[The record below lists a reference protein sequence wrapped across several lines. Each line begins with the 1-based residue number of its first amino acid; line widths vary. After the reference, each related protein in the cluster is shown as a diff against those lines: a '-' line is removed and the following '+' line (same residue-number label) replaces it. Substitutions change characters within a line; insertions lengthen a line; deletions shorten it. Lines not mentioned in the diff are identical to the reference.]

1 MRRSLTKLLLIA
13 LCALFVQQNTAMAQ
27 DENTIP
33 VDPAV
38 RVGKLANGLTYYIR
52 HNEYPKG
59 QSEFYIAQKVGSV
72 LEEDNQRGLA
82 HFLEHM
88 CFNGT
93 KTFKGNDMLKWCES
107 VGIKFGENLNA
118 STGIDQTVY
127 NISKVPTARV
137 GVQDTCLIIL
147 RDWADGLLLEDSE
160 IDAERKVI
168 HEEWRSRMGG
178 QMRIV
183 ENLLPT
189 MYPNCRYAYRLPI
202 GTMEVV
208 DNFPYQA
215 LRDYYETWY
224 RPDLQGIMVV
234 GDVDVDRIEAK
245 IKELFSGIKMPENA
259 KKREYFEVP
268 DNKGTIYAIGTDKE
282 QPSSIVQ
289 VMYKHPAFPDS
300 LKNNVEYLG
309 YRYLFDVACSM
320 MNSRLSEMASKPDAK
335 FAYAGMS
342 DGNYF
347 LAKTKS
353 ALSFAVLAKNDDVEG
368 AYRALCTEIARMT
381 KYGFLDSEYLR
392 ARDEYLSALENVY
405 NNRNQQNS
413 GRLVSEYVESFLN
426 GEPIP
431 GVEYEYN
438 VMNMI
443 AKSIPV
449 TAVNQMIGQLVG
461 SDNRVVMG
469 MFPENDKVKVP
480 TEAQLAQIEK
490 EISESQIDAYVD
502 NVKTEPLITSLPKK
516 GKIVKE
522 AACKEYDAK
531 EWTLSNGVKVIVKKT
546 DFKADEVKM
555 FAVAKGGIEVFPEKD
570 ASNLSFL
577 GLAISQRGLGS
588 FSANDIEKY
597 LAGKQVAMSYVA
609 TDEYA
614 RRIDGSSTPKDLK
627 TLMEMLYMSF
637 TDMRFDKNEFEAL
650 KHQYASILQNQ
661 VSNPEYV
668 FQTRMSKA
676 LYKSPFAQQIT
687 VEAIKNADH
696 DRVEAMARQ
705 EFSNAADFTFVFVG
719 SFDEAQLK
727 DLVEQYIATMPA
739 NAKKV
744 SKVKLA
750 GLGINPGTA
759 MQTSTYKMQTAQ
771 SYGTFVVSANMPYTL
786 KNQKLAS
793 ICGQILT
800 ARFLEQIR
808 EKEGATYSVWANG
821 AMKRISD
828 YNVVFET
835 TLPMKPEK
843 KDRVVE
849 IIKAEF
855 KNLANECG
863 DTELAKVKEYMVKN
877 VAESVKQ
884 NASWAVA
891 IGNGTLNGVNTMAD
905 AEKVINSITT
915 ADVEKFMKDV
925 NAQGN
930 FQIYMLNPEE

>member
-1 MRRSLTKLLLIA
+1 MRSFKKLLLIVLVA
-13 LCALFVQQNTAMAQ
+13 LAVQQNPAMAQ
-27 DENTIP
+27 NENTIP

-38 RVGKLANGLTYYIR
+38 RVGRLANGLTYYIR

-59 QSEFYIAQKVGSV
+59 QAEFYIAQKVGSV

-147 RDWADGLLLEDSE
+147 RDWADGLLLEGDE

-168 HEEWRSRMGG
+168 HEEWRSRMVG

-189 MYPNCRYAYRLPI
+189 LYPNSRYAYRLPI
-202 GTMEVV
+202 GTMDVV

-215 LRDYYETWY
+215 LRDYYEAWY
-224 RPDLQGIMVV
+224 RPDLQGVMVV
-234 GDVDVDRIEAK
+234 GDVDVDRVEAK

-259 KKREYFEVP
+259 KKREYFDVP

-282 QPSSIVQ
+282 QPTSIVQ
-289 VMYKHPAFPDS
+289 LMYKHPAFPDS
-300 LKNNVEYLG
+300 LKTNVEYLG
-309 YRYLFDVACSM
+309 YKYLFDVASTM

-342 DGNYF
+342 DGDYF

-353 ALSFAVLAKNDDVEG
+353 ALTFTVVAKNDDVDG
-368 AYRALCTEIARMT
+368 AYRALCTEIARM
-381 KYGFLDSEYLR
+381 KKHGFLESEYLR
-392 ARDEYLSALENVY
+392 ARDEYLSGLETAY

-413 GRLVSEYVESFLN
+413 GRLVGEYVQNFLN

-431 GVEYEYN
+431 GIEYEYN

-449 TAVNQMIGQLVG
+449 AAVNQVIAQLVG
-461 SDNRVVMG
+461 DDNRVVMA
-469 MFPENDKVKVP
+469 MLPENDKVKVP
-480 TEAQLAQIEK
+480 SDKQLAQIEK
-490 EISESQIDAYVD
+490 EVSESQIDAYVD
-502 NVKTEPLITSLPKK
+502 NVKTEPLISSLPAK

-522 AACKEYDAK
+522 TLCKEYDAK
-531 EWTLSNGVKVIVKKT
+531 EWTLNNGVKVIVKKT
-546 DFKADEVKM
+546 DFKADEVRM
-555 FAVAKGGIEVFPEKD
+555 LAVAKGGIEQLPEKNAPD
-570 ASNLSFL
+570 LSFL
-577 GLAISQRGLGS
+577 ALAISQRGLGS

-597 LAGKQVAMSYVA
+597 LAGKQVSLSYTA
-609 TDEYA
+609 TEEYA
-614 RRIDGSSTPKDLK
+614 RYINGASTPKDLK
-627 TLMEMLYMSF
+627 TLMELLYMSF

-661 VSNPEYV
+661 VTNPEFV
-668 FQTRMSKA
+668 FQSRLAKA
-676 LYKSPFAQQIT
+676 LYKSPFEHQIT
-687 VEAIKNADH
+687 VEAIKNANH
-696 DRVEAMARQ
+696 DVVEAMARKQ
-705 EFSNAADFTFVFVG
+705 FSNAADFTFVFVG
-719 SFDEAQLK
+719 NFDEAQLK
-727 DLVEQYIATMPA
+727 ELVEQYIATMPA
-739 NAKKV
+739 NAKNVTKL
-744 SKVKLA
+744 KLA

-759 MQTSTYKMQTAQ
+759 MQSSTYKMQTAQ
-771 SYGTFVVSANMPYTL
+771 SYGSFIVSANMPYTT
-786 KNQKLAS
+786 KNHKLAS

-800 ARFLEQIR
+800 ARFLTQIR
-808 EKEGATYSVWANG
+808 EKEGATYSVWTTG
-821 AMKRISD
+821 SMKRFAD
-828 YNVVFET
+828 YNVTFET

-849 IIKAEF
+849 IVKAEF
-855 KNLANECG
+855 KNLANKCDE
-863 DTELAKVKEYMVKN
+863 TELAKVKEYMVKSA
-877 VAESVKQ
+877 AESLKQ
-884 NASWAVA
+884 NASWVAA

-925 NAQGN
+925 VSQGN